1 MMPTIEKILYAT
13 DLSPNAKYAFG
24 YAASMAHK
32 YGARITILHVL
43 EQISETINVQLASIM
58 GQDRWQELQARNQQ
72 EAETT
77 IRQRLTDFCGDMK
90 ETLQDCP
97 FIVSDIVVDQG
108 VPADRIL
115 RQADRTH
122 CDLVVMGTHGQGT
135 LADAMLGST
144 ARKVI
149 RRCRQPVMVIR
160 LPEG

>member
-13 DLSPNAKYAFG
+13 DLSPNATYAFG

-77 IRQRLTDFCGDMK
+77 IRQRLTDFCGEMK
-90 ETLQDCP
+90 ETLGD
-97 FIVSDIVVDQG
+97 G
-108 VPADRIL
+108 
-115 RQADRTH
+115 
-122 CDLVVMGTHGQGT
+122 
-135 LADAMLGST
+135 
-144 ARKVI
+144 
-149 RRCRQPVMVIR
+149 
-160 LPEG
+160 